1 MKLGTNQISKVYMGS
16 SEVNKIYLGTDLV
29 FQKSVPEYNVGNASF
44 LMRFDGSWDY
54 YSDGTFTAS
63 LVNSPS
69 LTTGGP
75 FNEGSLAPT
84 YDPNAADQ
92 SVRKYVNV
100 AADEWTKDGVT
111 FPPLMIE
118 WWTNMNNTYNDSLYS
133 TFVGNMTRSGSG
145 SYIYYYGF
153 TVRWT
158 PSSSYLCLDWLVGNT
173 IAGNN
178 TGLSRIASNAALK
191 TKLQNPPFNTW
202 AHYAIYLGSTSY
214 FFMNGNCY
222 PSTTSYL
229 NISPNSAYAT
239 KAAQWPTDILI
250 GNANYSENGHNAS
263 NISEVRI
270 LRGQNAE
277 DYLTAIKGSQTASSP
292 ITYSYTVPTGPFA
305 SGNLTKYTAQ

>member
-16 SEVNKIYLGTDLV
+16 SEVNKVYLGTNLV
-29 FQKSVPEYNVGNASF
+29 FQKSVPEYNVGNAGF

-63 LVNSPS
+63 LVNAPS
-69 LTTGGP
+69 LATGGP

-100 AADEWTKDGVT
+100 AVDEWTKDGVT

-118 WWTNMNNTYNDSLYS
+118 WWTNMNNAYNDSLYS
-133 TFVGNMTRSGSG
+133 TFVGNMTRPGSG
-145 SYIYYYGF
+145 TYYYGF

-173 IAGNN
+173 ITGNN

-191 TKLQNPPFNTW
+191 TILQNPPFNTW
-202 AHYAIYLGSTSY
+202 AHYAIYFGSTSY
-214 FFMNGNCY
+214 FLMNGNCY
-222 PSTTSYL
+222 QNPTSNL
-229 NISPNSAYAT
+229 NIDTNLKQS
-239 KAAQWPTDILI
+239 KAAAWPTDILI
-250 GNANYSENGHNAS
+250 GNANYSENGHCAS

-277 DYLTAIKGSQTASSP
+277 DYLTAIKGSQTASNP
-292 ITYSYTVPTGPFA
+292 TTYSYTIPTGPFGA
-305 SGNLTKYTAQ
+305 GTLTKYTAQ

>member
-1 MKLGTNQISKVYMGS
+1 MGS
-16 SEVNKIYLGTDLV
+16 SEVNKIYLGTNLV

-92 SVRKYVNV
+92 GVRKYVNV
-100 AADEWTKDGVT
+100 AVDEWTKDGVT
-111 FPPLMIE
+111 FPPFMIE
-118 WWTNMNNTYNDSLYS
+118 WWTNMKDTYNDSLYS
-133 TFVGNMTRSGSG
+133 TFVGNMTRPSTN
-145 SYIYYYGF
+145 YYYGF

-173 IAGNN
+173 ITGNN

-191 TKLQNPPFNTW
+191 AVLQNPPFNTW
-202 AHYAIYLGSTSY
+202 AHYAIYFGSTSY
-214 FFMNGNCY
+214 FLMNGNCY
-222 PSTTSYL
+222 PSQTSNL
-229 NISPNSAYAT
+229 NIDSNLERNN
-239 KAAQWPTDILI
+239 AAAWPTDILI

-263 NISEVRI
+263 NIAEVRI

>member
-1 MKLGTNQISKVYMGS
+1 MKIGTSDISKAYFGTSEVDKVYLGTN
-16 SEVNKIYLGTDLV
+16 LV
-29 FQKSVPEYNVGNASF
+29 FQKGVPEYNVGNASF

-63 LVNSPS
+63 LVNAPS

-75 FNEGSLAPT
+75 FNKGSLAPT

-100 AADEWTKDGVT
+100 AVDEWTKDGVT

-118 WWTNMNNTYNDSLYS
+118 WWTNMNSTYNDSLYS
-133 TFVGNMTRSGSG
+133 TFVGNMTREGSG
-145 SYIYYYGF
+145 SYTYYYGF

-191 TKLQNPPFNTW
+191 TVLKNPPFNTW
-202 AHYAIYLGSTSY
+202 AHYAIYIGSTSY

-263 NISEVRI
+263 NIAEVRI

-292 ITYSYTVPTGPFA
+292 VTYSYTVPTGPFA

>member
-16 SEVNKIYLGTDLV
+16 SEVNKIYLGTNLV
-29 FQKSVPEYNVGNASF
+29 FQKGVPEYNVGNASF

-69 LTTGGP
+69 LTTVGP

-100 AADEWTKDGVT
+100 AVDEWTKDGVT

-118 WWTNMNNTYNDSLYS
+118 WWTNMNNAYNDSLYS
-133 TFVGNMTRSGSG
+133 TFVGNMTRTASGS
-145 SYIYYYGF
+145 SFKYYGF

-173 IAGNN
+173 IASNS

-191 TKLQNPPFNTW
+191 TVLQNPPFNTW
-202 AHYAIYLGSTSY
+202 AHYAIYFGSTSY

-222 PSTTSYL
+222 QNPTDYL
-229 NISPNSAYAT
+229 NINTNT
-239 KAAQWPTDILI
+239 KRSNAAAWPTDILI
-250 GNANYSENGHNAS
+250 GNATYSENGHNAS
-263 NISEVRI
+263 NIAEVRI

-292 ITYSYTVPTGPFA
+292 VTYSYTVPTGPFA